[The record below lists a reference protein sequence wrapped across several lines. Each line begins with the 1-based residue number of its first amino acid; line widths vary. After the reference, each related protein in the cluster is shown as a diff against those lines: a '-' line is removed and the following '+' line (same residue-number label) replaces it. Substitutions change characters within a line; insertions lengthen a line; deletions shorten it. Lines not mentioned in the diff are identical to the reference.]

1 MAKVSYNNKGKGNGL
16 TPQQFTLKAI
26 KALRK
31 DGYKGIHSVYS
42 GFNSAFREHFQG
54 DPVPIT
60 TAMAKHGEL
69 VTIPVRGGVML
80 YLPEDRPE
88 SKGNGPAALAKIL
101 G

>member
-1 MAKVSYNNKGKGNGL
+1 MGKANGNGKGGSL
-16 TPQQFTLKAI
+16 TAQQFVLRGIVK
-26 KALRK
+26 LRK

-42 GFNSAFREHFQG
+42 GFNSAFREHFNQ

-60 TAMAKHGEL
+60 TGMAKRGEII
-69 VTIPVRGGVML
+69 TIPVRGGVML